1 MYKVKGYD
9 SFSEMSLAVRHGQNH
24 FCSTFQTFK
33 RSLSYSMHTK
43 QATEESNL
51 IKIKELNID

>member
-1 MYKVKGYD
+1 
-9 SFSEMSLAVRHGQNH
+9 MSLAVRHGQNH

-33 RSLSYSMHTK
+33 LSLSYSMHTK

>member
-1 MYKVKGYD
+1 MIHSAKCPPPSDMAKTISV
-9 SFSEMSLAVRHGQNH
+9 LP
-24 FCSTFQTFK
+24 FK
-33 RSLSYSMHTK
+33 LFLSYSMHTK